1 MDFIE
6 ITLHLPE
13 LLVKQAIQMGILTDE
28 HIGNLLRAEIE
39 AQLALM
45 ANDPDIQREL
55 AQINDEFRV
64 TEWDGLDPV

>member
-1 MDFIE
+1 MNNS
-6 ITLHLPE
+6 P
-13 LLVKQAIQMGILTDE
+13 
-28 HIGNLLRAEIE
+28 NAEIE

-64 TEWDGLDPV
+64 AEWDGLVYVDIS